1 MAESAVAVRRRR
13 AAARPS
19 LAVKVFRCS
28 CGFTSDKQ
36 QTFYS
41 HVTRF
46 ANATHVRIF
55 DTEAETA
62 ECKDKVKVRNS
73 LAART
78 KSKELSVSELTRA
91 FEGALVQPG
100 VTRVQALAQV
110 RCFGERGPIEGSMRF
125 GRSATDPLL
134 LPPSKWRTSAP
145 MSIAGLWNT
154 CAESRTVRTVLSA
167 GTVRSPGTTS
177 QLPRKSLVSAKTL
190 AKKPSRASAVAK
202 SKVMPQASSGSRSSG
217 SKNAVGSLAMSP
229 TSSKTRSPAGQKT
242 AMPPTLFEEGVDVEC
257 SLARTPTA
265 AVGSETSGGLK
276 MSPVTSSPE
285 LTSHRPPLR
294 VTKLRRS
301 RGFRAHPGS
310 CQLTVKRPPL
320 KPING
325 EARARS
331 SSGSPI
337 RTLKSTPR
345 NQDHEALEVPQR
357 RLSKGLV
364 LNPGSQ
370 NRPPTVE
377 VVSGLAKSRR
387 FSMTKVE
394 GRQKFHPVAKSDPN
408 ETDAD
413 GCFSCD
419 DLDGAE
425 LRGRS
430 WRSQKWCVASDPF
443 HVNTSELCESHL
455 IEVPEAACDV
465 RATDSIGDLFNRFV
479 VAGSVGTTFEIFK
492 ELLSRCTPGREM
504 PYKRLARL
512 EGLPWRAR
520 SVWNLLDARA
530 RRAEY
535 ETKPLT
541 ACRAVVVG
549 AGPCGL
555 RAALELAL
563 LHSNVTVVEKRSGTE
578 AFGRINRVHI
588 WEWCKQDLLA
598 WGAKVFDPPG
608 GTFGGDNDFCHI
620 GIAELQ
626 LLLLKSALL
635 LGVRFRF
642 GWEGKGLEDKVFVS
656 KSGARIPCD
665 ALLIAAGANSPLT
678 RQLGLKSVALELRG
692 KGSAIGVVANFVNGR
707 DAEQMALRQFS
718 WARQFNQPLFVK
730 LRESTGADLEN
741 IVYYKGPSH
750 HYVVLTPRKRS
761 LVEAGVLRDGDL
773 THRLLHQSN
782 VDVDALTSMVKRIAS
797 FFELPTELAQVQGVM
812 IFDFSGVRRLEN
824 PAVDA
829 GGVFACAVGDALL
842 EPFWPEGLGIIR
854 GFMSALDAASAV
866 VAAQS
871 DRSGAVA
878 QATETYNVLKS
889 VGAQS
894 ASQCLQKDM
903 RRYNLAPSSRYIL
916 ARRAV
921 CSTPAM
927 GGG

>member
-13 AAARPS
+13 AARPS
-19 LAVKVFRCS
+19 LAVRVFRCS

-36 QTFYS
+36 QIFYS

-62 ECKDKVKVRNS
+62 ECKNKVKVRNS

-78 KSKELSVSELTRA
+78 KSKVLSVSELTRA
-91 FEGALVQPG
+91 FEGALAEPG
-100 VTRVQALAQV
+100 VTHVQALAQV
-110 RCFGERGPIEGSMRF
+110 RSFG
-125 GRSATDPLL
+125 GRSASDPLL

-145 MSIAGLWNT
+145 VSIAGLWST
-154 CAESRTVRTVLSA
+154 CGESRTVRTVLSA
-167 GTVRSPGTTS
+167 GTVRSPGTSS

-190 AKKPSRASAVAK
+190 AQKPSRASAVAK
-202 SKVMPQASSGSRSSG
+202 SQVKPQASSSSRSSG
-217 SKNAVGSLAMSP
+217 SKNAVGALAMSP
-229 TSSKTRSPAGQKT
+229 TSSKTRSPVGQKT
-242 AMPPTLFEEGVDVEC
+242 AMTPTLFEEGVDVEC

-265 AVGSETSGGLK
+265 AVRTETS
-276 MSPVTSSPE
+276 VTSSPE

-301 RGFRAHPGS
+301 RGVRAHPGS
-310 CQLTVKRPPL
+310 RQLTVKRPPL
-320 KPING
+320 QPING

-413 GCFSCD
+413 GCYSCD

-430 WRSQKWCVASDPF
+430 WRSQKWCEACDPF

-455 IEVPEAACDV
+455 FEVRDEAASDV

-492 ELLSRCTPGREM
+492 ELLSRCTTGREM

-578 AFGRINRVHI
+578 AFGRINRLHI
-588 WEWCKQDLLA
+588 WEWCKHDLLA

-642 GWEGKGLEDKVFVS
+642 GWEGKGLEDKVIVS

-692 KGSAIGVVANFVNGR
+692 KGSAIGVVANFVNSR

-921 CSTPAM
+921 CSTPAI